1 MLKKIYLQYI
11 MNDIKEKGYV
21 ILKNIFTKEELK
33 KCQDEILLYIK
44 NNKQIHNSG
53 GITIPDFLK
62 KKELHLTGQ
71 LKENPKLITALDGV
85 FNGKN
90 YRFCSHNDIGINRIV
105 GWHKDRLNGEY
116 AKYQSIDIWSD
127 YKGEKHQ
134 IVKVLIYLE
143 SHANDNSG
151 LKLVPGSHVNRNL
164 NSNNFIELHP
174 NLGDVIVFDQRIT
187 HRGMEKQVSNPRIL
201 VSFGFG
207 RNNIFTDQFENGTI
221 LRQNHQNKNL

>member
-1 MLKKIYLQYI
+1 